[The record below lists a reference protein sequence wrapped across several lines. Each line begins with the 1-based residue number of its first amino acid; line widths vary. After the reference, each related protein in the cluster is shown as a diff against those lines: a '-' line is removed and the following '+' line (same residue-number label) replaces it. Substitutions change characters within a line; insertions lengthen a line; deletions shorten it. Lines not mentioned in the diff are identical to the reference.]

1 VGASSDGRRPRV
13 ALLALGC
20 RASRADLDAVAAEL
34 HGAFDLARRGERADL
49 VVVNT
54 CSVTGDAAS
63 AARQAIRRAAR
74 DHPGAP
80 IVAAGCH
87 AELSPGELAALPGVA
102 AVVGARSGGSVAAA
116 VARLGGALARA
127 GPLREGGAGSW
138 GVLPEAPARHT
149 RPYLK
154 IQDGCDRRCSYC
166 VVPLARGPSRSL
178 PFEEALRRLARLGAR
193 HAEVVLTGVHLGGY
207 GRDLAPE
214 RSLADLVAEAVR
226 RGAIRR
232 VRLSSVEPDELPREL
247 LRSPAVA
254 AVLCPHLHLPL
265 QSGSAGVLATMGR
278 PYGPEVFREAVAEVR
293 RALPGACVGAD
304 VIAGFPGE
312 AEEDHAATVA
322 LVEALPLAYLHVFP
336 FSPRPG
342 TAAAAFARRVP
353 PGTVAE
359 RARALR
365 AVSERKWR
373 AFLTAQIGREV
384 EAIVEQVEGPW
395 ARGTARE
402 WTPLRW
408 PARGDERG
416 AAVRVRVLRS
426 DGRECLGE
434 RVR

>member
-1 VGASSDGRRPRV
+1 
-13 ALLALGC
+13 
-20 RASRADLDAVAAEL
+20 
-34 HGAFDLARRGERADL
+34 
-49 VVVNT
+49 
-54 CSVTGDAAS
+54 
-63 AARQAIRRAAR
+63 
-74 DHPGAP
+74 
-80 IVAAGCH
+80 
-87 AELSPGELAALPGVA
+87 
-102 AVVGARSGGSVAAA
+102 VAAA

-254 AVLCPHLHLPL
+254 AVLCPHLHLPP
-265 QSGSAGVLATMGR
+265 QSGSPGVLATMGR

-373 AFLTAQIGREV
+373 AFLGAQVGREV

-426 DGRECLGE
+426 DGRACLGE

>member
-1 VGASSDGRRPRV
+1 
-13 ALLALGC
+13 
-20 RASRADLDAVAAEL
+20 
-34 HGAFDLARRGERADL
+34 
-49 VVVNT
+49 
-54 CSVTGDAAS
+54 
-63 AARQAIRRAAR
+63 
-74 DHPGAP
+74 
-80 IVAAGCH
+80 
-87 AELSPGELAALPGVA
+87 
-102 AVVGARSGGSVAAA
+102 
-116 VARLGGALARA
+116 
-127 GPLREGGAGSW
+127 
-138 GVLPEAPARHT
+138 
-149 RPYLK
+149 
-154 IQDGCDRRCSYC
+154 
-166 VVPLARGPSRSL
+166 
-178 PFEEALRRLARLGAR
+178 
-193 HAEVVLTGVHLGGY
+193 
-207 GRDLAPE
+207 
-214 RSLADLVAEAVR
+214 
-226 RGAIRR
+226 
-232 VRLSSVEPDELPREL
+232 
-247 LRSPAVA
+247 
-254 AVLCPHLHLPL
+254 
-265 QSGSAGVLATMGR
+265 MGR

-426 DGRECLGE
+426 DGRACLGE